1 MMHVFDR
8 EHCAESLGY
17 LKFSI
22 DENAI
27 MEQAC
32 PVVNLSWPS
41 SECSKN
47 QSPSNGLVTHPLN
60 DVYLTSVNNVSS
72 NSLLLQKHL
81 KALEQIKALT
91 IQTNVLTQ
99 KLRSNQCKQVRET
112 TPRPGLTWL
121 HDSRNKLLSKNQQVT
136 DAKNILETENKRLKE
151 KLKTKNTVIV
161 ALRDEVDTLHRKEE
175 ECNVKLKVMEN
186 HVKDITAKELSNR
199 EAVLLLQEHMK
210 HNDNTT
216 ILEKEASELKLKY
229 FTEENK
235 KLKEQIAALKCNLA
249 KDCEEN
255 INLVNNESAQL
266 KEISNKLQIQIDD
279 IENLLKIET
288 NKNKMLIKKNYKI
301 NEKYKTAVCKLRMYE
316 RRYEKLY
323 MKSFI
328 DNNNSVISKENSSIH
343 LNETDGE
350 NGATKR
356 PEQDDNSFKL
366 RFLNDEKVR
375 LTAALGKSKHREI
388 LLMAKGRKNMYH
400 GTSRHHGHRKLVRK

>member
-1 MMHVFDR
+1 MCWYF
-8 EHCAESLGY
+8 AEL
-17 LKFSI
+17 LKFLEFLI
-22 DENAI
+22 DEHAT

-41 SECSKN
+41 SERNENK
-47 QSPSNGLVTHPLN
+47 SPSNGLVIHPSD
-60 DVYLTSVNNVSS
+60 DVYLTSVSNVSS

-91 IQTNVLTQ
+91 VQTNALTQ
-99 KLRSNQCKQVRET
+99 KLRSNQCKQAQQT
-112 TPRPGLTWL
+112 TPRLGLTWL

-136 DAKNILETENKRLKE
+136 DAKNNLETENKKLKE
-151 KLKTKNTVIV
+151 KLKRKKTVII
-161 ALRDEVDTLHRKEE
+161 ALREEMGTLYQREE
-175 ECNVKLKVMEN
+175 ECNLKLKKMEN

-199 EAVLLLQEHMK
+199 EAVLLLQQHMK
-210 HNDNTT
+210 HSDNTT
-216 ILEKEASELKLKY
+216 ILEKEASELKLSCL
-229 FTEENK
+229 TDENK
-235 KLKEQIAALKCNLA
+235 KLKEQIAALRCNQA
-249 KDCEEN
+249 KDCKEN
-255 INLVNNESAQL
+255 MDTVNIESANL

-288 NKNKMLIKKNYKI
+288 NKNKMLLKKNYKI

-328 DNNNSVISKENSSIH
+328 DNNNSVVYKENGSID
-343 LNETDGE
+343 LSETDGE
-350 NGATKR
+350 NGTVERHR

-388 LLMAKGRKNMYH
+388 LLMAKGRKNMYR
-400 GTSRHHGHRKLVRK
+400 GTSRHHEHRKLVRKKR